1 MSGQPGIHNLIGM
14 RGRRKGG
21 LSAPAELIQ
30 SAPAS
35 LVACS
40 GSFLAYLAARAY
52 SSGSI
57 EAHHWALKGFL
68 AWAKGQNLSAPAD
81 FSRATVEAYQLY
93 LHHYRSPRTKEPLVV
108 NTQLARL
115 GAIRRFFAWLCRSG
129 VIPANPAADLDLP
142 RKQARHLPKCLSEVE
157 IQSLLALP
165 DISGPFGLRDRV
177 ILEVFYATGV
187 RRTEMTRLDHGDY
200 DPSARTLLVRQ
211 GKGGKSRMLPVGE
224 RAAWWLERYLAEA
237 RPLFSHLP
245 AETALFL
252 SGYGT
257 RFSPAYLGNWVAGLM
272 KKVGIHKVGSCHL
285 FRHSCAT
292 DMLEGGADIR
302 YIQEMLGHEQLT
314 TTQIYTHVSIRAL
327 TEVHARSHPHG
338 RLPDP
343 EEGIDSEVGQVSAFT
358 TDDDQLSKEPAM
370 TAVLQPPIAVLCLAP
385 SCHQDHG
392 QTPGEDDPPLGN
404 GPLSPPTSPR
414 PPRPSNPSNSMFFRR
429 LRRPPPREKRVHV
442 TGYLY
447 RYYDPATGRWPSR
460 DSIGEKGGVNLY
472 GFVGNDGVNNFDI
485 LGLVAVD
492 LTDSSGFAHWLT
504 GGGATLEITW
514 TSFDAD
520 GSARDIIK
528 NQWKLNNTD
537 RVEQECKA
545 MGWNTTKNISIQN
558 GYKQLFKSQVAWIN
572 QYWGVARGDT
582 GNNVSLWKTNTDG
595 DCKCTVIAELELRG
609 EDRSDFNPGG
619 HFKGFGIIWSDDWF
633 IAIRDHTPVG
643 YDYDIYSSE
652 INSVD
657 WSFNY

>member
-1 MSGQPGIHNLIGM
+1 MSGQPGIRNLIGM

-21 LSAPAELIQ
+21 LSAPAALIQ

-40 GSFLAYLAARAY
+40 GAFLDYLAARAY

-57 EAHHWALKGFL
+57 DAHHWALKGFL
-68 AWAKGQNLSAPAD
+68 AWAGEQNLSAPAD
-81 FSRATVEAYQLY
+81 FARATVEAYQLY
-93 LHHYRSPRTKEPLVV
+93 LHHYRSLRTKQPLVV

-157 IQSLLALP
+157 IKSLLALP
-165 DISGPFGLRDRV
+165 DLSGPFGLRDRV
-177 ILEVFYATGV
+177 ILEVFYTTGV
-187 RRTEMTRLDHGDY
+187 RRTEMTCLDHGDY

-224 RAAWWLERYLAEA
+224 RAAWWIDRYLAEA

-272 KKVGIHKVGSCHL
+272 KKAGINKVGSCHL

-338 RLPDP
+338 RMEAP
-343 EEGIDSEVGQVSAFT
+343 EAGMDSDVVQVSAFT
-358 TDDDQLSKEPAM
+358 PEDDQLSKEQAM
-370 TAVLQPPIAVLCLAP
+370 TAVLPPFYAVPCLAP
-385 SCHQDHG
+385 SSHQDRG
-392 QTPGEDDPPLGN
+392 QTPGEDDPPRDN
-404 GPLSPPTSPR
+404 GPVSPPPRPR
-414 PPRPSNPSNSMFFRR
+414 PPKPGNRPNSMALRR
-429 LRRPPPREKRVHV
+429 LRSSVPGTKSVHV
-442 TGYLY
+442 TDYIY

-460 DSIGEKGGVNLY
+460 DPIEERGGVNLY
-472 GFVGNDGVNNFDI
+472 GMVGNDPVNLVDL
-485 LGLVAVD
+485 LGLEDCCGNPRRSGKEV
-492 LTDSSGFAHWLT
+492 TDDAGRKCCKDEIKTVEIRVRARKSYTDTGHAYIHTQNHDRGFYRGNSIWGGTGNVYTEADNSEYNPENSYPYSACPESVQKLDNGITGTDDTNYNFTNT
-504 GGGATLEITW
+504 GGRNCAGWACQQIRNAGFTPPYNPSLPTLRP
-514 TSFDAD
+514 A
-520 GSARDIIK
+520 
-528 NQWKLNNTD
+528 
-537 RVEQECKA
+537 
-545 MGWNTTKNISIQN
+545 
-558 GYKQLFKSQVAWIN
+558 AW
-572 QYWGVARGDT
+572 
-582 GNNVSLWKTNTDG
+582 GN
-595 DCKCTVIAELELRG
+595 R
-609 EDRSDFNPGG
+609 
-619 HFKGFGIIWSDDWF
+619 
-633 IAIRDHTPVG
+633 
-643 YDYDIYSSE
+643 
-652 INSVD
+652 
-657 WSFNY
+657 